1 MRPETVAAIDRRRSV
16 VERLKRVLIENLNLD
31 LSPDEIDED
40 AALFGVGMELDSIDA
55 LQLVLGVEKEF
66 KSSIP
71 TDDLMIYRSLN
82 TLADFL
88 IGHGVGAAGG

>member
-1 MRPETVAAIDRRRSV
+1 MRAETAAAIDRRRSI

-66 KSSIP
+66 KTSIP

-88 IGHGVGAAGG
+88 IGHHVGAAGS